1 VCNEPATE
9 SRGSIKT
16 GTDLPAGRQG
26 VLLSGS
32 KVTELENREFAKIF
46 FEMALL
52 LELGEEN
59 PFRIRAYQKAA
70 NNIESL
76 SDNIVSTYKKGGI
89 SALENIPGIGKGI
102 AEHIEELIKTG
113 KLRAHDVLLKKFPK
127 SLLELIAV
135 PGIGPKTATLMN
147 KKLGID
153 SIEKLEKAAKD
164 GRLEKL
170 PGIRAKKIQN
180 ILSGIAMKKRN
191 IGRFSI
197 GDALPYA
204 EAIVASLKELKEID
218 RIVPC
223 GSLRR
228 AKETI
233 GDIDI
238 LVTSKKPIKVMDAF
252 VKLPQ
257 VDKILAKGGTKSSVL
272 LKNGMQADVRV
283 VEPGS
288 FGAAVYYF
296 TGSKQH
302 NIQVREM
309 AVKKGLKINEYGI
322 YKGSKRIG
330 GEDENDIFKALG
342 LSYIPP
348 EIREAQGEIEAA
360 KAGGIPR
367 LIELKD
373 IKGDLHMHTKATDGA
388 NTIEEMAAAAKKMG
402 YEYIAVTDHTK
413 STRVAGGLTEKEAMA
428 HLKKIDR
435 ANKKI
440 SGIKI
445 LRGMEVDILPDGKL
459 DYPDALLKEIDIVF
473 ASIHSNFKMG
483 RNEMTKRIIS
493 AMKNKYVHV
502 LSHPTGRLIGQR
514 EAYEIDLDAVLNAAK
529 DTGTFIELNGNPIR
543 LDLDDIHCRKAK
555 KLGILIAISTDSHS
569 AIQLSLM
576 RYGVLAARRGWLEK
590 KNVLNC
596 LPYEKLIKMLAL
608 KRTQGL

>member
-1 VCNEPATE
+1 M
-9 SRGSIKT
+9 S
-16 GTDLPAGRQG
+16 
-26 VLLSGS
+26 
-32 KVTELENREFAKIF
+32 
-46 FEMALL
+46 LL

-70 NNIESL
+70 QNIENL
-76 SDNIVSTYKKGGI
+76 SEDLGSIYKSGGLT
-89 SALENIPGIGKGI
+89 ALENVPGIGKGI

-113 KLRAHDVLLKKFPK
+113 KLKSHDDLLKKFPK

-135 PGIGPKTATLMN
+135 PGIGPKTAILLH
-147 KKLGID
+147 KKLKID
-153 SIEKLEKAAKD
+153 SIDKLEKAAKN
-164 GRLEKL
+164 GELEKL

-180 ILSGIAMKKRN
+180 MLSGIAMKKRN

-204 EAIVASLKELKEID
+204 EAIVKSLKKLKEVD
-218 RIVPC
+218 KIVPC

-238 LVTSKKPIKVMDAF
+238 LVTSKKPKKIMGAF
-252 VKLPQ
+252 IKLPH
-257 VDKILAKGGTKSSVL
+257 VERVLAKGETKSSVI

-283 VEPGS
+283 VEPKS

-309 AVKKGLKINEYGI
+309 AIKKGLKINEYGI
-322 YKGSKRIG
+322 YRGNKRIG
-330 GEDENDIFKALG
+330 GAEENDIFKALG

-360 KAGGIPR
+360 KKGNIPI
-367 LIELKD
+367 LVELKD
-373 IKGDLHMHTKATDGA
+373 IKGDLHIHTKATDGA
-388 NTIEEMAAAAKKMG
+388 NTIEEMAAAAKKLG
-402 YEYIAVTDHTK
+402 YGYLAITDHTK

-428 HLKKIDR
+428 HLKKIDL

-440 SGIKI
+440 SGIRVI
-445 LRGMEVDILPDGKL
+445 RGMEVDILPDGKL
-459 DYPDALLKEIDIVF
+459 DYPDSLLKEIDIVF
-473 ASIHSNFKMG
+473 ASIHSHFKMG
-483 RNEMTKRIIS
+483 RSDMTKRIIS
-493 AMKNKYVHV
+493 AMKNRYVHV

-514 EAYEIDLDAVLNAAK
+514 EAYEVDLDAVLKAAK
-529 DTGTFIELNGNPIR
+529 DTGTFVELNGNPIR

-555 KLGILIAISTDSHS
+555 ELGILIAITTDSHS
-569 AIQLSLM
+569 VTQLDLM

-590 KNVLNC
+590 KDILNC
-596 LPYEKLIKMLAL
+596 FPYEKLIKMLAL
-608 KRTQGL
+608 KRT

>member
-1 VCNEPATE
+1 M
-9 SRGSIKT
+9 
-16 GTDLPAGRQG
+16 
-26 VLLSGS
+26 
-32 KVTELENREFAKIF
+32 ENQEFAKIF
-46 FEMALL
+46 LEMSLL

-70 NNIESL
+70 QNIENL
-76 SDNIVSTYKKGGI
+76 SEDLGSIYKSGGLT
-89 SALENIPGIGKGI
+89 ALENVPGIGKGI

-113 KLRAHDVLLKKFPK
+113 KLKSHDDLLKKFPK

-135 PGIGPKTATLMN
+135 PGIGPKTAILLH
-147 KKLGID
+147 KKLKID
-153 SIEKLEKAAKD
+153 SIDKLEKAAKN
-164 GRLEKL
+164 GELEKL

-180 ILSGIAMKKRN
+180 MLSGIAMKKRN

-204 EAIVASLKELKEID
+204 EAIVKSLKKLKEVD
-218 RIVPC
+218 KIVPC

-238 LVTSKKPIKVMDAF
+238 LVTSKKPKKIMGAF
-252 VKLPQ
+252 IKLPH
-257 VDKILAKGGTKSSVL
+257 VERVLAKGETKSSVI

-283 VEPGS
+283 VEPKS

-309 AVKKGLKINEYGI
+309 AIKKGLKINEYGI
-322 YKGSKRIG
+322 YRGNKRIG
-330 GEDENDIFKALG
+330 GAEENDIFKALG

-360 KAGGIPR
+360 KKGNIPI
-367 LIELKD
+367 LVELKD
-373 IKGDLHMHTKATDGA
+373 IKGDLHIHTKATDGA
-388 NTIEEMAAAAKKMG
+388 NTIEEMAAAAKKLG
-402 YEYIAVTDHTK
+402 YGYLAITDHTK

-428 HLKKIDR
+428 HLKKIDL

-440 SGIKI
+440 SGIRVI
-445 LRGMEVDILPDGKL
+445 RGMEVDILPDGKL
-459 DYPDALLKEIDIVF
+459 DYPDSLLKEIDIVF
-473 ASIHSNFKMG
+473 ASIHSHFKMG
-483 RNEMTKRIIS
+483 RSDMTKRIIS
-493 AMKNKYVHV
+493 AMKNRYVHV

-514 EAYEIDLDAVLNAAK
+514 EAYEVDLDAVLKAAK
-529 DTGTFIELNGNPIR
+529 DTGTFVELNGNPIR

-555 KLGILIAISTDSHS
+555 ELGILIAITTDSHS
-569 AIQLSLM
+569 VTQLDLM

-590 KNVLNC
+590 KDILNC
-596 LPYEKLIKMLAL
+596 FPYEKLIKMLAL
-608 KRTQGL
+608 KRT

>member
-1 VCNEPATE
+1 M
-9 SRGSIKT
+9 
-16 GTDLPAGRQG
+16 
-26 VLLSGS
+26 
-32 KVTELENREFAKIF
+32 ENREFAKIF
-46 FEMALL
+46 FEMAEL
-52 LELGEEN
+52 LELGEDN
-59 PFRIRAYQKAA
+59 PFRIRAYQKAG

-76 SDNIVSTYKKGGI
+76 SENIGSTYKKGGI
-89 SALENIPGIGKGI
+89 PALENIPGIGHGI
-102 AEHIEELIKTG
+102 ALHIEELIKTG
-113 KLRAHDVLLKKFPK
+113 KLKAHDELLKKFPK
-127 SLLELIAV
+127 SLLELIVV
-135 PGIGPKTATLMN
+135 PGIGPKTAILMN
-147 KKLGID
+147 KKLKID
-153 SIEKLEKAAKD
+153 SIEKLEKAVKD

-180 ILSGIAMKKRN
+180 ILSGIEMKKRN

-204 EAIVASLKELKEID
+204 EAIVASLKKLKEVD

-238 LVTSKKPIKVMDAF
+238 LVTSKMPGRIMDAF
-252 VKLPQ
+252 VDLPQ
-257 VDKILAKGGTKSSVL
+257 VDRVLSKGGTRSSVI

-283 VEPGS
+283 VAPES
-288 FGAAVYYF
+288 FGAAIYYF

-322 YKGSKRIG
+322 YKGSKKVG
-330 GEDENDIFKALG
+330 GEEENDIFKALG

-360 KAGGIPR
+360 QKGRIPH

-373 IKGDLHMHTKATDGA
+373 IKGDLHLHTTATDGS
-388 NTIEEMAAAAKKMG
+388 NTIEEMAAAAKKIG
-402 YEYIAVTDHTK
+402 YAYIAITDHTK
-413 STRVAGGLTEKEAMA
+413 STRVAGGLTEKEALA

-440 SGIKI
+440 SGIKVI
-445 LRGMEVDILPDGKL
+445 RGMEVDILPDGRL

-473 ASIHSNFKMG
+473 ASVHSNFKM
-483 RNEMTKRIIS
+483 NKNDMTKRVIA

-529 DTGTFIELNGNPIR
+529 DTGTFIELNGNPVR

-555 KLGILIAISTDSHS
+555 ELGILIAISTDSHAAS
-569 AIQLSLM
+569 QLDLM
-576 RYGVLAARRGWLEK
+576 RYGVLTARRGWLEK

-596 LPYEKLIKMLAL
+596 LPYEKLIKMLAS
-608 KRTQGL
+608 KRI

>member
-1 VCNEPATE
+1 
-9 SRGSIKT
+9 
-16 GTDLPAGRQG
+16 
-26 VLLSGS
+26 
-32 KVTELENREFAKIF
+32 LENQEFAKIF
-46 FEMALL
+46 FEMAEL
-52 LELGEEN
+52 LELGENN
-59 PFRIRAYQKAA
+59 PFRIRAYQNAA
-70 NNIESL
+70 RNIENL
-76 SDNIVSTYKKGGI
+76 SENLESIYKSGELT
-89 SALENIPGIGKGI
+89 ALENVPGIGKGI

-113 KLRAHDVLLKKFPK
+113 KLKPHEDLLKKFPK

-135 PGIGPKTATLMN
+135 PGIGPKTVILMN
-147 KKLGID
+147 KKLKIN

-164 GRLEKL
+164 GRLGKL
-170 PGIRAKKIQN
+170 PGIRVKKIQN

-204 EAIVASLKELKEID
+204 ETIVASLKKLKEVD

-238 LVTSKKPIKVMDAF
+238 LVTSKKPGRIMDAF
-252 VKLPQ
+252 VNLPQ
-257 VDKILAKGGTKSSVL
+257 VDSVLSKGGTKSSVI

-283 VEPGS
+283 VEPES

-296 TGSKQH
+296 TGSKQN
-302 NIQVREM
+302 NIQIREM
-309 AVKKGLKINEYGI
+309 AAKKGLKINEYGI
-322 YKGSKRIG
+322 YKGSKKVG
-330 GEDENDIFKALG
+330 GAEENDIFKALG

-360 KAGGIPR
+360 QKCRIPR

-373 IKGDLHMHTKATDGA
+373 IKGDLHLHTKATDGS

-402 YEYIAVTDHTK
+402 YEYIAITDHTK
-413 STRVAGGLTEKEAMA
+413 STRVAGGLTEKEALA

-440 SGIKI
+440 SGIKVI
-445 LRGMEVDILPDGKL
+445 RGMEVDILPDGKL

-473 ASIHSNFKMG
+473 ASIHSNFKMR

-555 KLGILIAISTDSHS
+555 DLGILIVISTDSHAAS
-569 AIQLSLM
+569 QLDLM
-576 RYGVLAARRGWLEK
+576 RYGVLTARRGWLEK
-590 KNVLNC
+590 ENVLNT
-596 LPYEKLIKMLAL
+596 LPYEKLIKTLAL
-608 KRTQGL
+608 KRTKGL

>member
-1 VCNEPATE
+1 M
-9 SRGSIKT
+9 
-16 GTDLPAGRQG
+16 
-26 VLLSGS
+26 
-32 KVTELENREFAKIF
+32 ENQEFAKIF

-52 LELGEEN
+52 LELGENN

-70 NNIESL
+70 QNIESL
-76 SDNIVSTYKKGGI
+76 SENLESIYKSGGL
-89 SALENIPGIGKGI
+89 SALENVPGIGKGI

-113 KLRAHDVLLKKFPK
+113 NLKPHEELLKKFPK
-127 SLLELIAV
+127 SLLDLIGV
-135 PGIGPKTATLMN
+135 PGIGPKTAILLY
-147 KKLGID
+147 KKLKID
-153 SIEKLEKAAKD
+153 SIEKLEKAAK
-164 GRLEKL
+164 GVKLEKL

-204 EAIVASLKELKEID
+204 EAIVASLKKLKEVD

-238 LVTSKKPIKVMDAF
+238 LVTSKKPGRIMDAF
-252 VKLPQ
+252 IKLPQ
-257 VDKILAKGGTKSSVL
+257 VDRVLSKGGTKASVI

-283 VEPGS
+283 VEPES

-296 TGSKQH
+296 TGSKQN
-302 NIQVREM
+302 NIQIREM
-309 AVKKGLKINEYGI
+309 AAKKGLKINEYGI
-322 YKGSKRIG
+322 YKGSKKVG
-330 GEDENDIFKALG
+330 GAEENDIFKALG

-360 KAGGIPR
+360 QKGMIPH

-373 IKGDLHMHTKATDGA
+373 IKGDLHMHTDATDGM

-402 YEYIAVTDHTK
+402 YEYIAITDHTK
-413 STRVAGGLTEKEAMA
+413 SIRIAGGLTEKEALV
-428 HLKKIDR
+428 HLKKIDQ

-440 SGIKI
+440 RGIKVI
-445 LRGMEVDILPDGKL
+445 RGMEVDILPDGKL

-473 ASIHSNFKMG
+473 ASVHSNFKM
-483 RNEMTKRIIS
+483 NKNDMTKRIIS

-502 LSHPTGRLIGQR
+502 FSHPTGRLIGQR
-514 EAYEIDLDAVLNAAK
+514 EPYEVDLDQILSAAK
-529 DTGTFIELNGNPIR
+529 NTGTFIELNGNPIR

-555 KLGILIAISTDSHS
+555 ELGILIVITTDSHATS
-569 AIQLSLM
+569 QLDLM
-576 RYGVLAARRGWLEK
+576 RYGVLTARRGWLEK
-590 KNVLNC
+590 KNVLNA
-596 LPYEKLIKMLAL
+596 LPYGKLIKKLAL
-608 KRTQGL
+608 KRK

>member
-1 VCNEPATE
+1 
-9 SRGSIKT
+9 
-16 GTDLPAGRQG
+16 
-26 VLLSGS
+26 
-32 KVTELENREFAKIF
+32 LENQEFAKIF
-46 FEMALL
+46 FEMAEL
-52 LELGEEN
+52 LELGENN
-59 PFRIRAYQKAA
+59 PFRIRAYQNAA
-70 NNIESL
+70 RNIENL
-76 SDNIVSTYKKGGI
+76 SENLESIYKSGELT
-89 SALENIPGIGKGI
+89 ALENVPGIGKGI

-113 KLRAHDVLLKKFPK
+113 KLKPHEDLLKKFPK

-135 PGIGPKTATLMN
+135 PGIGPKTVILMN
-147 KKLGID
+147 KKLKIN

-164 GRLEKL
+164 GRLGKL
-170 PGIRAKKIQN
+170 PGIRVKKIQN

-204 EAIVASLKELKEID
+204 ETIVASLKKLKEVD

-238 LVTSKKPIKVMDAF
+238 LVTSKKPGRIMDAF
-252 VKLPQ
+252 VNLPQ
-257 VDKILAKGGTKSSVL
+257 VDSVLSKGGTKSSVI

-283 VEPGS
+283 VEPES

-296 TGSKQH
+296 TGSKQN
-302 NIQVREM
+302 NIQIREM
-309 AVKKGLKINEYGI
+309 AAKKGLKINEYGI
-322 YKGSKRIG
+322 YKGSKKVG
-330 GEDENDIFKALG
+330 GAEENDIFKALG

-360 KAGGIPR
+360 QKGRIPR

-373 IKGDLHMHTKATDGA
+373 IKGDLHLHTKATDGS

-402 YEYIAVTDHTK
+402 YEYIAITDHTK
-413 STRVAGGLTEKEAMA
+413 STRVAGGLTEKEALA

-440 SGIKI
+440 SGIKVI
-445 LRGMEVDILPDGKL
+445 RGMEVDILPDGKL

-473 ASIHSNFKMG
+473 ASIHSNFKMR

-555 KLGILIAISTDSHS
+555 DLGILIVISTDSHAAS
-569 AIQLSLM
+569 QLDLM
-576 RYGVLAARRGWLEK
+576 RYGVLTARRGWLEK
-590 KNVLNC
+590 ENVLNT
-596 LPYEKLIKMLAL
+596 LPYEKLIKTLAL
-608 KRTQGL
+608 KRTKGL

>member
-1 VCNEPATE
+1 
-9 SRGSIKT
+9 
-16 GTDLPAGRQG
+16 
-26 VLLSGS
+26 
-32 KVTELENREFAKIF
+32 
-46 FEMALL
+46 MAEL

-70 NNIESL
+70 NNIGSL
-76 SDNIVSTYKKGGI
+76 SENLESIYKSGGLA
-89 SALENIPGIGKGI
+89 ALENVPGIGKGI

-113 KLRAHDVLLKKFPK
+113 KLRAHDELLKKFPK

-135 PGIGPKTATLMN
+135 PGIGPKTAILLH
-147 KKLGID
+147 KKLKID
-153 SIEKLEKAAKD
+153 SIEKLEKAAKE
-164 GRLEKL
+164 GRLGKL
-170 PGIRAKKIQN
+170 PGIREKKIQN
-180 ILSGIAMKKRN
+180 ILAGIAMKKRN

-204 EAIVASLKELKEID
+204 EAIVDSLKKLKDID
-218 RIVPC
+218 KIVPC

-238 LVTSKKPIKVMDAF
+238 LVTSKKPGRIMDAF

-257 VDKILAKGGTKSSVL
+257 VDRVLSKGETKSSVI

-283 VEPGS
+283 VEPES

-309 AVKKGLKINEYGI
+309 AAKKGLKINEYGI
-322 YKGSKRIG
+322 YRGNERIG
-330 GEDENDIFKALG
+330 GAEENDIFKALG

-360 KAGGIPR
+360 QKGGIPR
-367 LIELKD
+367 LLELKD
-373 IKGDLHMHTKATDGA
+373 IKGDLHLHTDATDGS
-388 NTIEEMAAAAKKMG
+388 NTIEEMAAAAKKRG
-402 YEYIAVTDHTK
+402 YEYIAITDHTK
-413 STRVAGGLTEKEAMA
+413 STRIAGGLTEKEALA

-445 LRGMEVDILPDGKL
+445 IRGMEVDILPDGKL
-459 DYPDALLKEIDIVF
+459 DYPDSLLKEIDIVF
-473 ASIHSNFKMG
+473 ASVHSNFKM
-483 RNEMTKRIIS
+483 NKNDMTKRVIA
-493 AMKNKYVHV
+493 AMNNRYVHV

-514 EAYEIDLDAVLNAAK
+514 ESYDIDLDAVLNTAK

-555 KLGILIAISTDSHS
+555 ELGILIAISTDSHAAS
-569 AIQLSLM
+569 QLDLM
-576 RYGVLAARRGWLEK
+576 RYGVLTARRGWLEK

-596 LPYEKLIKMLAL
+596 LPYEKLIKMLAS
-608 KRTQGL
+608 KRI